1 MSDLRKT
8 RFASFS
14 YFTFVR
20 LGGIL
25 CIVFLIAPVVVAM
38 LLSFTSAQTLKFPP
52 PGLSMRWYARLMDP
66 VASQQIHIAA
76 GNSVKIAI
84 LAVLVRYAGV
94 NIPVVSG
101 NVFETLAIAY
111 IVLLVGNL
119 FRGL

>member
-1 MSDLRKT
+1 MNFNLSPPT
-8 RFASFS
+8 NP
-14 YFTFVR
+14 
-20 LGGIL
+20 
-25 CIVFLIAPVVVAM
+25 VFIISVV
-38 LLSFTSAQTLKFPP
+38 L
-52 PGLSMRWYARLMDP
+52 
-66 VASQQIHIAA
+66 
-76 GNSVKIAI
+76 AI